1 MPSLIEILNDPNYIN
16 ANPATKKAIF
26 DKYSVQDQN
35 YTGANDATK
44 NAIRQKFGVIE
55 APLEKETPK
64 ERTWGEAATD
74 VGAGLVSGAGS
85 LAQLPGQLYGLATG
99 DFSDTGLTRVGR
111 ELKETGESMKSEEL
125 KRREAERSTKIAA
138 AEKEGQISAGVTAFM
153 ETVKDPALLTNFI
166 AEQVPNL
173 IPALSV
179 ARGLKAAG
187 MGAQAV
193 RGAIG
198 TGAAQQ
204 GADVGAQAY
213 EELYK
218 ELKSKNMS
226 DEEAAGRA
234 LGYARATGA
243 TGAVIS
249 LLAQRLPGAKAIEE
263 AMAGVEGKT
272 VTGILGK
279 AGRAGRAAVG
289 AGGEMA
295 SEVTEETGGKLA
307 QNIAVAQERP
317 GYDITTGLGQTAG
330 MAAVGG
336 VGMGGVSGALQ
347 GTAKETTEPT
357 RAVRGSEL
365 IERQIAVLNQQ
376 EKTPEIDAQIVDLT
390 NKLQQVKQEEVK
402 IDQFKSEF
410 SQMEPAQ
417 LEEAIKTLQQEQK
430 NREELLQ
437 NPELVKEYATEQ
449 NIDPV
454 EAQNQLET
462 LFAENQIKQRAYQE
476 FMQEQ
481 QAVQTAGGTEGVD
494 LSNIPVAQ
502 MTQEQVNAVM
512 SRANPELAQAYKDGN
527 ISVENAIKIIN
538 KSGENPA
545 LQNIGMELIKNRD
558 AEVVENMLEILKRE
572 SIDKGNVKET
582 MDNMD
587 FMNDIEK
594 IAQRSID
601 EQNEIKKDIAALEEG
616 QVKVAEKYGIDPESQ
631 DDIDQMISALMY
643 ELEGLQNL
651 SEYTDTYERLRDEIA
666 ATRTKDQIE
675 QKNKEKEQHEFSNV
689 PDDILEKIEAHSFG
703 KKLDSKLTKAG
714 DFDVDVRN
722 NKISNAVINQDTE
735 AVSAELLK
743 SDNPFYKFIGGKIK
757 NLNTTIQA
765 GFEKHRSRKR
775 AIGYYH
781 QYQDRI
787 YMNKSY
793 TGRTKTVVHE
803 FVHALTYWAV
813 NNPTDAQKP
822 TVKKLEA
829 IFKHV
834 KKELAKKGKTA
845 KQIYGLTNLDE
856 FLAEANSNVNFQ
868 YELARIKYKNETAWG
883 AFTRTI
889 ANLLGV
895 ANVSAL
901 TEVIALTEE
910 LTSDASTKG
919 TTTNAPVAA
928 DIFGKKKPKPST
940 ATSTNAATGQSAVNS
955 INQIGRSVKPPSPS
969 YVQRIQSGWKQASQN
984 PQLTKQSAAQ
994 AFKKFTDKVET
1005 MVFSSDAALN
1015 NEIRRTIM
1023 ASSMGIQDKIGAML
1037 EVSLSQTMHADAVA
1051 SLHLMEGKVVYD
1063 SKNYKWKSEKTDANL
1078 VTLAKQIDKLAEKYG
1093 RTKEEAAMI
1102 AHTAFEAKRLNS
1114 LAKEKAAIE
1123 AKVNILR
1130 TEARNL
1136 TQQADAAEQAGKMDE
1151 AENKRN
1157 KAAKK
1162 RAEAL
1167 KEKAKGKVI
1176 HMTPSQIQ
1184 AGLDLFKTMPELND
1198 LVDTWQEMRKNT
1210 ADVLVE
1216 SGLWSR
1222 EDAEFLL
1229 ENIDYVPFFR
1239 EEQIEQGKGPKEF
1252 IRGLQVQARDPRM
1265 KGSMKPVNDIFDN
1278 MARWMQYSVNRSV
1291 RNKSALSLIDAA
1303 VDNGLGRKISRLK
1316 RGGNN
1321 INVWRNGKKEF
1332 YELDDPMWVDAFRGL
1347 ESVAIPALNVFS
1359 KMANLL
1365 RQSVVMYPLFSVAQ
1379 IPQDSFAAMFSSGL
1393 KPQFALRIPV
1403 YAVKEFLKTLTK
1415 RSQTHNDLR
1424 KYAAVGVKDFSS
1436 AVARLDAQV
1445 TAGIKAPSGV
1455 VGKLKAGLTHFAMS
1469 ADNAV
1474 RQAVYEASIDAGK
1487 TQAEALEKAFQIINF
1502 RNRGSSK
1509 SLALAGQVI
1518 PFFNAYLAAQHVAY
1532 KTITGVGI
1540 SPDERKAAL
1549 GTLVATTGSV
1559 MAMALI
1565 YSMMNADDD
1574 DYKNK
1579 PAAVRDRLLMIPGTG
1594 GLAVPLRMDLF
1605 TFPKVLTEHMYL
1617 LMTDKGYEDGRKMR
1631 DSMKNALAN
1640 ALFSPTLVPQAVKPL
1655 IEVGINYDFFQ
1666 GRPLIGTF
1674 QKQLETERQFTDST
1688 SELGKIFG
1696 STGLVSPIAADHLIR
1711 GMFGSV
1717 GGLVLYMTNPLL
1729 HNDPST
1735 ERPSLSARDALAAL
1749 PGTSGF
1755 VSREY
1760 ETALK
1765 TDFYVLRDEVAK
1777 VVNTINDMKTRS
1789 PDEIDKYLEKEGVEE
1804 KYALKGA
1811 MNKITERLTKI
1822 RKAITQV
1829 TNDTDMTGKEKQE
1842 YIRELRQTERDLL
1855 ESIDVKDLRKEAKL

>member
-1 MPSLIEILNDPNYIN
+1 MANAFDRFDAREKPSN
-16 ANPATKKAIF
+16 AFDRFDASGNTGNPF
-26 DKYSVQDQN
+26 DQFDS
-35 YTGANDATK
+35 K
-44 NAIRQKFGVIE
+44 NKS
-55 APLEKETPK
+55 EKRD
-64 ERTWGEAATD
+64 RTWGEAVTD

-85 LAQLPGQLYGLATG
+85 LTQLPGQLYGLATG
-99 DFSDTGLTRVGR
+99 DFSDTGLTKIGR

-125 KRREAERSTKIAA
+125 KRREVERSAKIAS

-153 ETVKDPALLTNFI
+153 ETIKDPALLTNFI

-173 IPALSV
+173 IPALGV

-193 RGAIG
+193 RGAVG

-218 ELKSKNMS
+218 ELKSKGMS
-226 DEEAAGRA
+226 DEEAAGSA
-234 LGYARATGA
+234 LGYARAVGLSGA
-243 TGAVIS
+243 AFSV
-249 LLAQRLPGAKAIEE
+249 LAQRLPGAKALEE
-263 AMAGVEGKT
+263 ALAGVERKAT
-272 VTGILGK
+272 TGILGK
-279 AGRAGRAAVG
+279 TGIAGRAGRAAAG
-289 AGGEMA
+289 AAGEA
-295 SEVTEETGGKLA
+295 GSEVFEETGGKFS
-307 QNIAVAQERP
+307 QNVAMAMERP
-317 GYDITTGLGQTAG
+317 GYDLTTGLGQTAG

-347 GTAKETTEPT
+347 GVAPEATPEPT

-410 SQMEPAQ
+410 TQMEPTQ
-417 LEEAIKTLQQEQK
+417 LQEAIQTLQQEQK

-437 NPELVKEYATEQ
+437 NPELVREYATEQ

-454 EAQNQLET
+454 EAQNQLQT
-462 LFAENQIKQRAYQE
+462 LFAENQIRQRAYDE
-476 FMQEQ
+476 FIQEQ
-481 QAVQTAGGTEGVD
+481 QTTQTGEIDREAFP
-494 LSNIPVAQ
+494 PVGE

-512 SRANPELAQAYKDGN
+512 SRANPELAQAYKDGT
-527 ISVENAIKIIN
+527 ISVDNAIKIIT

-558 AEVVENMLEILKRE
+558 AEVVENMLEVLKRG
-572 SIDKGNVKET
+572 SIDEKNIKET
-582 MDNMD
+582 MDNME
-587 FMNDIEK
+587 FMDEVEQ
-594 IAQRSID
+594 IAKRSID

-616 QVKVAEKYGIDPESQ
+616 QVKAAEKYGIDLESQ
-631 DDIDQMISALMY
+631 DDVDQMISSLMF

-666 ATRTKDQIE
+666 ADRTKEQIE
-675 QKNKEKEQHEFSNV
+675 DRNKDKEQQEFSNV
-689 PDDILEKIEAHSFG
+689 PDDILDRIDAHIFG
-703 KKLDSKLTKAG
+703 QKLG
-714 DFDVDVRN
+714 
-722 NKISNAVINQDTE
+722 
-735 AVSAELLK
+735 AELLANK
-743 SDNPFYKFIGGKIK
+743 QFRTSQTNSLIEKAVKNNDTETISRELVNSSDNPFYRFIGNKIK
-757 NLNTTIQA
+757 DLDTTIQS
-765 GFEKHRSRKR
+765 GFEKRNSRKNW
-775 AIGYYH
+775 AGYFSSL
-781 QYQDRI
+781 QNKI
-787 YMNKSY
+787 YMRKAYAGN
-793 TGRTKTVVHE
+793 THVVVHE
-803 FVHALTYWAV
+803 YVHALTYYAV
-813 NNPTDAQKP
+813 HNPTDAQKP
-822 TVKKLEA
+822 TIKKLEA
-829 IFKHV
+829 LYDHV
-834 KKELAKKGKTA
+834 KKELAKKGSTA
-845 KQIYGLTNLDE
+845 KNIYGLTNLDE

-868 YELARIKYKNETAWG
+868 YELAKIKYKNETAWG

-889 ANLLGV
+889 ANLLGI

-901 TEVIALTEE
+901 TEAIALTEE
-910 LTSDASTKG
+910 LTSTASTKG
-919 TTTNAPVAA
+919 TTTNVAPAPM
-928 DIFGKKKPKPST
+928 IFGGKKPAPST
-940 ATSTNAATGQSAVNS
+940 ATPSNAATGQAAVNS

-969 YVQRIQSGWKQASQN
+969 YVQRVQNGWKQASQN

-1023 ASSMGIQDKIGAML
+1023 ASSMGVQDKIGAML

-1063 SKNYKWKSEKTDANL
+1063 SKNYKWVSEKSEANL
-1078 VTLAKQIDKLAEKYG
+1078 VNLAKQLDKISEKYG
-1093 RTKEEAAMI
+1093 RTKEEAMMI

-1123 AKVNILR
+1123 AKVNLLR
-1130 TEARNL
+1130 SEAKAL
-1136 TQQADAAEQAGKMDE
+1136 SQQADAAEQAGDMDK

-1157 KAAKK
+1157 EAAKK

-1184 AGLDLFKTMPELND
+1184 AGLDLFKAMPELTG

-1222 EDAEFLL
+1222 EDADFLL
-1229 ENIDYVPFFR
+1229 ENIDYVPFYR

-1393 KPQFALRIPV
+1393 KPQYALRIPV
-1403 YAVKEFLKTLTK
+1403 LAVKEFLKTLTK
-1415 RSQTHNDLR
+1415 RSATHNELR

-1436 AVARLDAQV
+1436 AVARLDAEV

-1455 VGKLKAGLTHFAMS
+1455 IGKLKSGLTHFAMS

-1487 TQAEALEKAFQIINF
+1487 TQAEALEKAFQVINF

-1540 SPDERKAAL
+1540 SPNERKAARD
-1549 GTLVATTGSV
+1549 TLIATTGSV

-1565 YSMMNADDD
+1565 YTMLNADDD

-1605 TFPKVLTEHMYL
+1605 TFPKVLTEHIYL
-1617 LMTDKGYEDGRKMR
+1617 LMTDKGYEDSRKMK

-1640 ALFSPTLVPQAVKPL
+1640 ALFSPTLVPQAVKPIL
-1655 IEVGINYDFFQ
+1655 EVGINYDFFQ
-1666 GRPLIGTF
+1666 GRPLVGTF
-1674 QKQLETERQFTDST
+1674 QKQLELERQFTDRT

-1717 GGLVLYMTNPLL
+1717 GGLLLYMTNPLL
-1729 HNDPST
+1729 HNDPT
-1735 ERPSLSARDALAAL
+1735 VERPSLSARDALAAL

-1755 VSREY
+1755 VSKEY

-1777 VVNTINDMKTRS
+1777 VVNTINDMKARS

-1811 MNKITERLTKI
+1811 MNKITERLTKV

-1829 TNDTDMTGKEKQE
+1829 TNDTDMTGKEKE
-1842 YIRELRQTERDLL
+1842 EAIRDLRQTERDLL
-1855 ESIDVKDLRKEAKL
+1855 EGVDIKDLRKEAKL

>member
-1 MPSLIEILNDPNYIN
+1 MANAFDRFDAREKPSN
-16 ANPATKKAIF
+16 AFDRFDASGNTGNPF
-26 DKYSVQDQN
+26 DQFDS
-35 YTGANDATK
+35 K
-44 NAIRQKFGVIE
+44 NKS
-55 APLEKETPK
+55 EKRD
-64 ERTWGEAATD
+64 RTWGEAVTD

-85 LAQLPGQLYGLATG
+85 LTQLPGQLYGLATG
-99 DFSDTGLTRVGR
+99 DFSDTGLTKIGR

-125 KRREAERSTKIAA
+125 KRREVERSAKIAS

-153 ETVKDPALLTNFI
+153 ETIKDPALLTNFI

-173 IPALSV
+173 IPALGV

-193 RGAIG
+193 RGAVG

-218 ELKSKNMS
+218 ELKSKGMS
-226 DEEAAGRA
+226 NEEAAGSA
-234 LGYARATGA
+234 LGYARAVGLSGA
-243 TGAVIS
+243 AFSV
-249 LLAQRLPGAKAIEE
+249 LAQRLPGAKALEE
-263 AMAGVEGKT
+263 ALAGVERKAT
-272 VTGILGK
+272 TGILGK
-279 AGRAGRAAVG
+279 AGIAGRAGRAAAG
-289 AGGEMA
+289 AAGEA
-295 SEVTEETGGKLA
+295 GSEVFEETGGKFS
-307 QNIAVAQERP
+307 QNVAMAMERP
-317 GYDITTGLGQTAG
+317 GYDLTTGLGQTAG

-347 GTAKETTEPT
+347 GVAPEATPEPT
-357 RAVRGSEL
+357 RPVRGSEL

-410 SQMEPAQ
+410 SQMEPTQ
-417 LEEAIKTLQQEQK
+417 REQAIQTLQQEQK

-437 NPELVKEYATEQ
+437 NPDLVREYATEQ

-454 EAQNQLET
+454 EAQNQLQT

-481 QAVQTAGGTEGVD
+481 QTAQTGEGEVFP
-494 LSNIPVAQ
+494 PVGQ

-512 SRANPELAQAYKDGN
+512 SRANPELAQAYKDGT
-527 ISVENAIKIIN
+527 ISVDNAIKIIT

-558 AEVVENMLEILKRE
+558 AEVVENMLEVLKRG
-572 SIDKGNVKET
+572 SIDEKNIKET
-582 MDNMD
+582 MDNME
-587 FMNDIEK
+587 FMDEVEQ
-594 IAQRSID
+594 IAKRSID

-616 QVKVAEKYGIDPESQ
+616 QVKVAEKYGIDLENQ
-631 DDIDQMISALMY
+631 DELDQMISYLTY
-643 ELEGLQNL
+643 ELDGLQNL
-651 SEYTDTYERLRDEIA
+651 SENTETYERLRDDLA
-666 ATRTKDQIE
+666 AARTKEQIE

-689 PDDILEKIEAHSFG
+689 PDNILEKIEAHSFG

-722 NKISNAVINQDTE
+722 NKISNAVINQDVE

-765 GFEKHRSRKR
+765 GFEKHRARKR

-928 DIFGKKKPKPST
+928 DIFGRNKPKPST
-940 ATSTNAATGQSAVNS
+940 ATPSNAATGQAAVNS

-1063 SKNYKWKSEKTDANL
+1063 SKNYKWVSEKSEANL
-1078 VTLAKQIDKLAEKYG
+1078 VNLAKQVDKIAEKYG
-1093 RTKEEAAMI
+1093 RTKEEAMMI
-1102 AHTAFEAKRLNS
+1102 AHTAFEAKRLDS

-1123 AKVNILR
+1123 AKVNLLR
-1130 TEARNL
+1130 SEAKTL
-1136 TQQADAAEQAGKMDE
+1136 IQQADAAEQAGEMDK
-1151 AENKRN
+1151 AENRRN
-1157 KAAKK
+1157 EAAKK

-1167 KEKAKGKVI
+1167 KEKAKGKFI
-1176 HMTPSQIQ
+1176 HMKPFQIQ

-1198 LVDTWQEMRKNT
+1198 LVETWQEMRKNT

-1222 EDAEFLL
+1222 EDADFLL
-1229 ENIDYVPFFR
+1229 ENIDYVPFYR

-1265 KGSMKPVNDIFDN
+1265 KGSRKPVNDIFDN

-1303 VDNGLGRKISRLK
+1303 VDNSLGRKISRLK

-1365 RQSVVMYPLFSVAQ
+1365 RQSVVMYPFFSLAQ

-1393 KPQFALRIPV
+1393 KPQFALRIPA

-1415 RSQTHNDLR
+1415 RSATHNELR

-1436 AVARLDAQV
+1436 AVARLDAEV
-1445 TAGIKAPSGV
+1445 TAGIKAPPGV
-1455 VGKLKAGLTHFAMS
+1455 VGKLKSGLTHFAMS

-1474 RQAVYEASIDAGK
+1474 RQAVYEATMDAGK
-1487 TQAEALEKAFQIINF
+1487 TQAEALEKAFQVINF

-1540 SPDERKAAL
+1540 SPSERNAAL
-1549 GTLVATTGSV
+1549 GTLAATTGSV

-1565 YSMMNADDD
+1565 YTMLNADDD

-1605 TFPKVLTEHMYL
+1605 TFPKILTEHMYL
-1617 LMTDKGYEDGRKMR
+1617 LMTDKGYEDSRKMK

-1640 ALFSPTLVPQAVKPL
+1640 ALFSPTLVPQAVKPIL
-1655 IEVGINYDFFQ
+1655 EVGINYDFFQ
-1666 GRPLIGTF
+1666 GRPLVGTF
-1674 QKQLETERQFTDST
+1674 QKQLELERQFTDST

-1717 GGLVLYMTNPLL
+1717 GGLLLYMTNPLL
-1729 HNDPST
+1729 HNDPSVD
-1735 ERPSLSARDALAAL
+1735 RPSLSARDALAAL

-1755 VSREY
+1755 ISREY
-1760 ETALK
+1760 ENALK

-1811 MNKITERLTKI
+1811 MNKITERLTKV

-1829 TNDTDMTGKEKQE
+1829 TNDTDMTGKEKE
-1842 YIRELRQTERDLL
+1842 EAIRDLRQTERDLL
-1855 ESIDVKDLRKEAKL
+1855 EGVDVKDLRKEAKL

>member
-1 MPSLIEILNDPNYIN
+1 MPSLTEILKDPNYVN
-16 ANPATKKAIF
+16 ANEATKRAIF
-26 DKYSVQDQN
+26 DKYSAQDQN
-35 YTGANDATK
+35 FTGANDATK
-44 NAIRQKFGVIE
+44 NAIRQRFGIGE
-55 APLEKETPK
+55 APVEKAEPK
-64 ERTWGEAATD
+64 ERTWGEAVKD
-74 VGAGLVSGAGS
+74 VGAGVVSGVGS
-85 LAQLPGQLYGLATG
+85 LTQLPGQIYGLATG
-99 DFSDTGLTRVGR
+99 DFSDTGLTKVGR

-125 KRREAERSTKIAA
+125 KRREVERSAKIAE
-138 AEKEGQISAGVTAFM
+138 AEKKGQISAGVTAFM
-153 ETVKDPALLTNFI
+153 ETVTDPALLTNFI

-173 IPALSV
+173 IPALGV

-193 RGAIG
+193 RGAVG
-198 TGAAQQ
+198 TGAVQQ
-204 GADVGAQAY
+204 GADVGTQAY

-218 ELKSKNMS
+218 ELKSKGMS
-226 DEEAAGRA
+226 NEEAAGSA
-234 LGYARATGA
+234 LGYARAVGLSGA
-243 TGAVIS
+243 AFSV
-249 LLAQRLPGAKAIEE
+249 LAQKLPGAKALEE
-263 AMAGVEGKT
+263 ALAGVERKAT
-272 VTGILGK
+272 TGILGK
-279 AGRAGRAAVG
+279 AGIAGRAGRAAAG
-289 AGGEMA
+289 AAGEA
-295 SEVTEETGGKLA
+295 GSEVFEETGGKFS
-307 QNIAVAQERP
+307 QNVAMAMERP
-317 GYDITTGLGQTAG
+317 GYDLTTGLGQTAG

-347 GTAKETTEPT
+347 GVAPEAVPEPPRT
-357 RAVRGSEL
+357 VRGSEL

-376 EKTPEIDAQIVDLT
+376 EKTPETQAQIVELT
-390 NKLQQVKQEEVK
+390 NQLQQVKQEEVK

-410 SQMEPAQ
+410 SQMEPTQ
-417 LEEAIKTLQQEQK
+417 REEAFRTLQQEQK

-437 NPELVKEYATEQ
+437 NPDLVREYATEQ

-454 EAQNQLET
+454 EAQNQLQN

-481 QAVQTAGGTEGVD
+481 QTAQTGEGEVFP
-494 LSNIPVAQ
+494 PVGE

-512 SRANPELAQAYKDGN
+512 SRANPELAQAYKDGT
-527 ISVENAIKIIN
+527 ISVDNAIKIIN
-538 KSGENPA
+538 KSVDNPM

-558 AEVVENMLEILKRE
+558 AEVVENMLEVLKRG
-572 SIDKGNVKET
+572 SIDEKNIKET
-582 MDNMD
+582 MDNME
-587 FMNDIEK
+587 FMDEVEQ
-594 IAQRSID
+594 IARRSID

-616 QVKVAEKYGIDPESQ
+616 QVKAAEKYGIDLESQ
-631 DDIDQMISALMY
+631 DDVDQMISYLTY
-643 ELEGLQNL
+643 ELDGLQNL
-651 SEYTDTYERLRDEIA
+651 SENTETYERLRDEIA
-666 ATRTKDQIE
+666 AERTKEQIE
-675 QKNKEKEQHEFSNV
+675 DRNKDKEQQEFSNV
-689 PDDILEKIEAHSFG
+689 PDDILDKINAHAFAQSLETTVKPSGELDADAISKSLEKAVNQNDVKVVSDNL
-703 KKLDSKLTKAG
+703 KKSK
-714 DFDVDVRN
+714 
-722 NKISNAVINQDTE
+722 
-735 AVSAELLK
+735 
-743 SDNPFYKFIGGKIK
+743 NPFYRFIGSKIE
-757 NLNTTIQA
+757 NIDTTLQS
-765 GFEKHRSRKR
+765 GFEKQHARKNWL
-775 AIGYYH
+775 GYYSPS
-781 QYQDRI
+781 Q
-787 YMNKSY
+787 NKVYIKKKFAGQSS
-793 TGRTKTVVHE
+793 TVVHE
-803 FVHALTYWAV
+803 FVHALTSNAIR
-813 NNPTDAQKP
+813 NPTDAQKP
-822 TVKKLEA
+822 TIKKLEA
-829 IFKHV
+829 LYEHV
-834 KKELAKKGKTA
+834 KNELAKKGKGA
-845 KQIYGLTNLDE
+845 IQVYGLTNLNE
-856 FLAEANSNVNFQ
+856 FVAEANSNANFQ

-883 AFTRTI
+883 AFTRI
-889 ANLLGV
+889 VANLLGI

-901 TEVIALTEE
+901 TESLALTEE
-910 LTSDASTKG
+910 LTSTVSTKG
-919 TTTNAPVAA
+919 TTEAAPLPK
-928 DIFGKKKPKPST
+928 ILGGKKPAATT
-940 ATSTNAATGQSAVNS
+940 ATPTNAATGQAAVNS

-969 YVQRIQSGWKQASQN
+969 YVQRIQNGWKQASQN

-994 AFKKFTDKVET
+994 AFKKFADKVET
-1005 MVFSSDAALN
+1005 VVFSSDAALN

-1023 ASSMGIQDKIGAML
+1023 ASTMGIQDKIGAML

-1051 SLHLMEGKVVYD
+1051 SLHLMEGKVVYN
-1063 SKNYKWKSEKTDANL
+1063 SKNYKWESKPSEANL
-1078 VTLAKQIDKLAEKYG
+1078 IELAKQLDKISEKYG
-1093 RTKEEAAMI
+1093 RTKEEAMMI

-1123 AKVNILR
+1123 AKVNLLR
-1130 TEARNL
+1130 SEAKTL
-1136 TQQADAAEQAGKMDE
+1136 IQQADAAEQAGEMDK

-1157 KAAKK
+1157 EAAKK

-1167 KEKAKGKVI
+1167 KEKSKAKII

-1184 AGLDLFKTMPELND
+1184 AGLDLFKTMPELD
-1198 LVDTWQEMRKNT
+1198 GLVKTWQEMRKNT

-1222 EDAEFLL
+1222 EDADFLL

-1303 VDNGLGRKISRLK
+1303 VDNGLGRKISKLK

-1347 ESVAIPALNVFS
+1347 ESVAIPALNIFS

-1365 RQSVVMYPLFSVAQ
+1365 RQSVVMYPLFSLAQ

-1393 KPQFALRIPV
+1393 KPQFALRIPA

-1415 RSQTHNDLR
+1415 RSATHNELR

-1436 AVARLDAQV
+1436 AVARLDAEV
-1445 TAGIKAPSGV
+1445 TAGIKAPPGV
-1455 VGKLKAGLTHFAMS
+1455 VGKLKSGLTHFAMS

-1474 RQAVYEASIDAGK
+1474 RQAVYEATMDAGK
-1487 TQAEALEKAFQIINF
+1487 TQAEALEKAFQVINF

-1540 SPDERKAAL
+1540 SPSERNAAL
-1549 GTLVATTGSV
+1549 GTLAATTGSV

-1565 YSMMNADDD
+1565 YTMLNADDD

-1594 GLAVPLRMDLF
+1594 GLAIPLRMDLF
-1605 TFPKVLTEHMYL
+1605 TFPKILTEHMYL
-1617 LMTDKGYEDGRKMR
+1617 LMTDKGYEDSRKMR

-1640 ALFSPTLVPQAVKPL
+1640 ALFSPTVVPQAVKPIL
-1655 IEVGINYDFFQ
+1655 EVGINYDFFQ

-1674 QKQLETERQFTDST
+1674 QKQLELERQFTDST

-1717 GGLVLYMTNPLL
+1717 GGLLLYMTNPLL
-1729 HNDPST
+1729 HNDPSVD
-1735 ERPSLSARDALAAL
+1735 RPSLSARDALAAL

-1755 VSREY
+1755 ISREY
-1760 ETALK
+1760 ENALK

-1789 PDEIDKYLEKEGVEE
+1789 PDQIDKYLEKEGVED

-1811 MNKITERLTKI
+1811 MNKITERLTKV

-1829 TNDTDMTGKEKQE
+1829 TNDTGMTGKEKE
-1842 YIRELRQTERDLL
+1842 DSIRDLRQTERELL
-1855 ESIDVKDLRKEAKL
+1855 EGIDVKDLRKEAKL

>member
-1 MPSLIEILNDPNYIN
+1 MANAFDRFDAREKPSN
-16 ANPATKKAIF
+16 AFDRFDASGNTGNPF
-26 DKYSVQDQN
+26 DQFDS
-35 YTGANDATK
+35 K
-44 NAIRQKFGVIE
+44 NKS
-55 APLEKETPK
+55 EKRD
-64 ERTWGEAATD
+64 RTWGEAVTD

-85 LAQLPGQLYGLATG
+85 LTQLPGQLYGLATG
-99 DFSDTGLTRVGR
+99 DFSDTGLTKIGR

-125 KRREAERSTKIAA
+125 KRREVERSAKIAS

-153 ETVKDPALLTNFI
+153 ETIKDPALLTNFI

-173 IPALSV
+173 IPALGV

-193 RGAIG
+193 RGAVG

-218 ELKSKNMS
+218 ELKSKGMS
-226 DEEAAGRA
+226 DEEAAGSA
-234 LGYARATGA
+234 LGYARAVGLSGA
-243 TGAVIS
+243 AFSV
-249 LLAQRLPGAKAIEE
+249 LAQRLPGAKALEE
-263 AMAGVEGKT
+263 ALAGVERKAT
-272 VTGILGK
+272 TGILGK
-279 AGRAGRAAVG
+279 TGIAGRAGRAAAG
-289 AGGEMA
+289 AAGEA
-295 SEVTEETGGKLA
+295 GSEVFEETGGKFS
-307 QNIAVAQERP
+307 QNVAMAMERP
-317 GYDITTGLGQTAG
+317 GYDLTTGLGQTAG

-347 GTAKETTEPT
+347 GVAPEATPEPT
-357 RAVRGSEL
+357 RAIRGSEL

-410 SQMEPAQ
+410 TQMEPTQ
-417 LEEAIKTLQQEQK
+417 LQEAIQTLQQEQK

-437 NPELVKEYATEQ
+437 NPDLVREYATEQ

-454 EAQNQLET
+454 EAQNQLQT
-462 LFAENQIKQRAYQE
+462 LFAENQIKQRAYDE
-476 FMQEQ
+476 FIQEQ
-481 QAVQTAGGTEGVD
+481 QTTQTGEIDREAFP
-494 LSNIPVAQ
+494 PVGE

-512 SRANPELAQAYKDGN
+512 SRANPELAQAYKDGT
-527 ISVENAIKIIN
+527 ISVDNAIKIIT

-558 AEVVENMLEILKRE
+558 AEVVENMLEVLKRG
-572 SIDKGNVKET
+572 SIDEKNIKET
-582 MDNMD
+582 MDNME
-587 FMNDIEK
+587 FMDEVEQ
-594 IAQRSID
+594 IAKRSID

-616 QVKVAEKYGIDPESQ
+616 QVKAAEKYGIDLESQ
-631 DDIDQMISALMY
+631 DDVDQMISSLMF

-666 ATRTKDQIE
+666 ADRTKEQIE
-675 QKNKEKEQHEFSNV
+675 DRNKDKEQQEFSNV
-689 PDDILEKIEAHSFG
+689 PDDILDRIDAHIFG
-703 KKLDSKLTKAG
+703 QKLG
-714 DFDVDVRN
+714 
-722 NKISNAVINQDTE
+722 
-735 AVSAELLK
+735 AELLANK
-743 SDNPFYKFIGGKIK
+743 QFRTSQTNSLIEKAVKNNDTETISRELVNSSDNPFYRFIGNKIK
-757 NLNTTIQA
+757 DLDTTIQS
-765 GFEKHRSRKR
+765 GFEKRNSRKNW
-775 AIGYYH
+775 AGYFSSL
-781 QYQDRI
+781 QNKI
-787 YMNKSY
+787 YMRKAYAGN
-793 TGRTKTVVHE
+793 THVVVHE
-803 FVHALTYWAV
+803 YVHALTYYAV
-813 NNPTDAQKP
+813 HNPTDAQKP
-822 TVKKLEA
+822 TIKKLEA
-829 IFKHV
+829 LYDHV
-834 KKELAKKGKTA
+834 KKELAKKGSTA
-845 KQIYGLTNLDE
+845 KNIYGLTNLDE

-868 YELARIKYKNETAWG
+868 YELAKIKYKNETAWG

-889 ANLLGV
+889 ANLLGI

-901 TEVIALTEE
+901 TEAIALTEE
-910 LTSDASTKG
+910 LTSTASTKG
-919 TTTNAPVAA
+919 TTTNVAPAPM
-928 DIFGKKKPKPST
+928 IFGGKKPAPST
-940 ATSTNAATGQSAVNS
+940 ATPSNAATGQAAVNS

-969 YVQRIQSGWKQASQN
+969 YVQRVQNGWKQASQN

-1023 ASSMGIQDKIGAML
+1023 ASSMGVQDKIGAML

-1063 SKNYKWKSEKTDANL
+1063 SKNYKWVSEKSEANL
-1078 VTLAKQIDKLAEKYG
+1078 VNLAKQLDKISEKYG
-1093 RTKEEAAMI
+1093 RTKEEAMMI

-1123 AKVNILR
+1123 AKVNLLR
-1130 TEARNL
+1130 SEAKAL
-1136 TQQADAAEQAGKMDE
+1136 SQQADAAEQAGDMDK

-1157 KAAKK
+1157 EAAKK

-1184 AGLDLFKTMPELND
+1184 AGLDLFKAMPELD
-1198 LVDTWQEMRKNT
+1198 GLVKTWQEMRKNT

-1222 EDAEFLL
+1222 EDADFLL
-1229 ENIDYVPFFR
+1229 ENIDYVPFYR

-1365 RQSVVMYPLFSVAQ
+1365 RQSVVMYPFFSLAQ

-1393 KPQFALRIPV
+1393 KPQYALRIPV
-1403 YAVKEFLKTLTK
+1403 LAVKEFLKTWTK
-1415 RSQTHNDLR
+1415 RSATHNELR

-1436 AVARLDAQV
+1436 AVARLDAEV

-1455 VGKLKAGLTHFAMS
+1455 VGKLKSGLTHFAMS

-1487 TQAEALEKAFQIINF
+1487 TQAEALEKAFQVINF

-1540 SPDERKAAL
+1540 SPNERKAAL
-1549 GTLVATTGSV
+1549 GTLAATTGSV

-1565 YSMMNADDD
+1565 YTMMNADDD

-1605 TFPKVLTEHMYL
+1605 TFPKVLTEHIYL
-1617 LMTDKGYEDGRKMR
+1617 LMTDKGYEDSRKMK

-1640 ALFSPTLVPQAVKPL
+1640 ALFSPTLVPQAVKPIL
-1655 IEVGINYDFFQ
+1655 EVGINYDFFQ
-1666 GRPLIGTF
+1666 GRPLVGTF
-1674 QKQLETERQFTDST
+1674 QKQLELERQFTDRT

-1717 GGLVLYMTNPLL
+1717 GGLLLYMTNPLL
-1729 HNDPST
+1729 HNDPT
-1735 ERPSLSARDALAAL
+1735 VERPSLSARDALAAL

-1755 VSREY
+1755 VSKEY

-1777 VVNTINDMKTRS
+1777 VVNTINDMKARS

-1811 MNKITERLTKI
+1811 MNKITERLTKV

-1829 TNDTDMTGKEKQE
+1829 TNDTDMTGKEKE
-1842 YIRELRQTERDLL
+1842 EAIRDLRQTERDLL
-1855 ESIDVKDLRKEAKL
+1855 EGVDIKDLRKEAKL

>member
-1 MPSLIEILNDPNYIN
+1 MANAFDRFDAREKPSN
-16 ANPATKKAIF
+16 AFDRFDASGNTGNPF
-26 DKYSVQDQN
+26 DQFDS
-35 YTGANDATK
+35 K
-44 NAIRQKFGVIE
+44 NKS
-55 APLEKETPK
+55 EKRD
-64 ERTWGEAATD
+64 RTWGEAATD
-74 VGAGLVSGAGS
+74 IGAGLVSGAGS
-85 LAQLPGQLYGLATG
+85 LTQLPGQLYGLATG
-99 DFSDTGLTRVGR
+99 DFSDTGLTKIGR

-125 KRREAERSTKIAA
+125 KRREVERSTKIAS

-153 ETVKDPALLTNFI
+153 ETIKDPALLTNFI
-166 AEQVPNL
+166 AEQIPNL
-173 IPALSV
+173 IPALGV
-179 ARGLKAAG
+179 ARGLKAVG

-193 RGAIG
+193 RGAVG

-218 ELKSKNMS
+218 ELKSKGMS
-226 DEEAAGRA
+226 DEEAAGSA
-234 LGYARATGA
+234 LGYARAVGLSGA
-243 TGAVIS
+243 AFSV
-249 LLAQRLPGAKAIEE
+249 LAQRLPGAKALEE
-263 AMAGVEGKT
+263 ALAGVERKAT
-272 VTGILGK
+272 TGILGK
-279 AGRAGRAAVG
+279 AGIAGRAGRAAAG
-289 AGGEMA
+289 AAGEA
-295 SEVTEETGGKLA
+295 GSEVFEETGGKFS
-307 QNIAVAQERP
+307 QNVAMAMERP
-317 GYDITTGLGQTAG
+317 GYDLTTGLGQTAG

-347 GTAKETTEPT
+347 GVAPEAAPEPPRT
-357 RAVRGSEL
+357 VRGSEL

-376 EKTPEIDAQIVDLT
+376 EKTPETQSQIVELT
-390 NKLQQVKQEEVK
+390 NQLQQVKQEEVK

-417 LEEAIKTLQQEQK
+417 LKEAISTLEEEQK
-430 NREELLQ
+430 NREALLK
-437 NPELVKEYATEQ
+437 NPELVKEYAVEQ
-449 NIDPV
+449 NMDPV
-454 EAQNQLET
+454 DAQNQLQN
-462 LFAENQIKQRAYQE
+462 LFAENQIRQRAYQE
-476 FMQEQ
+476 FTQEQ
-481 QAVQTAGGTEGVD
+481 QQTTEGTD
-494 LSNIPVAQ
+494 LAGQPLPPVGQ

-512 SRANPELAQAYKDGN
+512 SRANPELAQAYKDGT
-527 ISVENAIKIIN
+527 ISVDNAIKIIN
-538 KSGENPA
+538 KSVDNPM

-558 AEVVENMLEILKRE
+558 AEVVENMLEVLKRE
-572 SIDKGNVKET
+572 SIDESNIKET
-582 MDNMD
+582 MNNMEFID
-587 FMNDIEK
+587 EVEQ
-594 IAQRSID
+594 IAKRSID
-601 EQNEIKKDIAALEEG
+601 EQKEIKNDIAALEEG
-616 QVKVAEKYGIDPESQ
+616 QVKVAEKYGIDLESQ
-631 DDIDQMISALMY
+631 DDVDQMISSLMF

-666 ATRTKDQIE
+666 ADRTKEQIE
-675 QKNKEKEQHEFSNV
+675 DRNKDKEQQEFSNV
-689 PDDILEKIEAHSFG
+689 PDDILDKINAHAFAQSLEANVKPSG
-703 KKLDSKLTKAG
+703 QLDTDAISKSLAKAVDKG
-714 DFDVDVRN
+714 DIENVAN
-722 NKISNAVINQDTE
+722 
-735 AVSAELLK
+735 ELLK
-743 SDNPFYKFIGGKIK
+743 SKNPFYKFVGSKITG
-757 NLNTTIQA
+757 LTTTLQS
-765 GFEKHRSRKR
+765 GFEKKYARKR
-775 AIGYYH
+775 WLGYYSPS
-781 QYQDRI
+781 Q
-787 YMNKSY
+787 NKVYIKKKVAGQSS
-793 TGRTKTVVHE
+793 TVVHE
-803 FVHALTYWAV
+803 FVHALTSDAIR
-813 NNPTDAQKP
+813 NPTDAQKP
-822 TVKKLEA
+822 TIKKLEA
-829 IFKHV
+829 LYEHV
-834 KKELAKKGKTA
+834 KNELAKKGKTA
-845 KQIYGLTNLDE
+845 KQVYGLTNLSE
-856 FLAEANSNVNFQ
+856 FVAEANSNANFQ
-868 YELARIKYKNETAWG
+868 YELAQIKYKNETAWG
-883 AFTRTI
+883 AFTRLV
-889 ANLLGV
+889 ANLLGI

-901 TEVIALTEE
+901 TESLALTEE
-910 LTSDASTKG
+910 LTSTVSTKG
-919 TTTNAPVAA
+919 TTEAAPSPK
-928 DIFGKKKPKPST
+928 IFGGKKPAPST
-940 ATSTNAATGQSAVNS
+940 ATPSNAATGQAAVNS

-969 YVQRIQSGWKQASQN
+969 YVQRVQNGWKQASQN

-994 AFKKFTDKVET
+994 AFKKFADKIET
-1005 MVFSSDAALN
+1005 VVFSSDAALN

-1023 ASSMGIQDKIGAML
+1023 ASSMGVQDKIGAML

-1051 SLHLMEGKVVYD
+1051 SLHLMEGKVVYN
-1063 SKNYKWKSEKTDANL
+1063 SKNYKWESKPSEANIIE
-1078 VTLAKQIDKLAEKYG
+1078 LAKQLDKISEKYG
-1093 RTKEEAAMI
+1093 RTKEEAMMI

-1123 AKVNILR
+1123 AKVNLLR
-1130 TEARNL
+1130 FEAKTL
-1136 TQQADAAEQAGKMDE
+1136 IQQADAAEQAGDMDK

-1157 KAAKK
+1157 EAAKK

-1167 KEKAKGKVI
+1167 KEKAKAKII

-1184 AGLDLFKTMPELND
+1184 AGLDLFKTMPELD
-1198 LVDTWQEMRKNT
+1198 GLVKTWQEMRKNT

-1216 SGLWSR
+1216 SGLWSQ
-1222 EDAEFLL
+1222 EDADFLL

-1303 VDNGLGRKISRLK
+1303 VDNGLGRKISKLK

-1415 RSQTHNDLR
+1415 RSATHNELR

-1436 AVARLDAQV
+1436 AVARLDAEV
-1445 TAGIKAPSGV
+1445 TAGIKAPPGV
-1455 VGKLKAGLTHFAMS
+1455 VGKLKSGLTHFAMS

-1474 RQAVYEASIDAGK
+1474 RQAVYEATMDAGK
-1487 TQAEALEKAFQIINF
+1487 TQAEALEKAFQVINF

-1540 SPDERKAAL
+1540 SPSERNAAL
-1549 GTLVATTGSV
+1549 GTLAATTGSV

-1565 YSMMNADDD
+1565 YTMLNADDD

-1594 GLAVPLRMDLF
+1594 GLAIPLRMDLF
-1605 TFPKVLTEHMYL
+1605 TFPKILTEHTYL
-1617 LMTDKGYEDGRKMR
+1617 LMTDKGYEDSRKMR

-1640 ALFSPTLVPQAVKPL
+1640 ALFSPTVVPQAIKPIL
-1655 IEVGINYDFFQ
+1655 EVGINYDFFQ
-1666 GRPLIGTF
+1666 GRPVIGTF
-1674 QKQLETERQFTDST
+1674 QKQLELERQFTDST

-1729 HNDPST
+1729 HNDPNVD
-1735 ERPSLSARDALAAL
+1735 RPSLSARDALAAM

-1755 VSREY
+1755 ISKEY

-1789 PDEIDKYLEKEGVEE
+1789 PGEIDKYLDKAGVED
-1804 KYALKGA
+1804 KYALKGTV
-1811 MNKITERLTKI
+1811 NRITERLTKI
-1822 RKAITQV
+1822 RKGITQV
-1829 TNDTDMTGKEKQE
+1829 TNDTDMTSKEKQE
-1842 YIRELRQTERDLL
+1842 YIKDLRQTERELL
-1855 ESIDVKDLRKEAKL
+1855 ESVDIKDLRKEAKL

>member
-1 MPSLIEILNDPNYIN
+1 MANAFDRFDAREKPSN
-16 ANPATKKAIF
+16 AFDRFDASEKTGNPF
-26 DKYSVQDQN
+26 DQFDLKDKS
-35 YTGANDATK
+35 
-44 NAIRQKFGVIE
+44 
-55 APLEKETPK
+55 EKRD
-64 ERTWGEAATD
+64 RTWGEAVKD
-74 VGAGLVSGAGS
+74 VGAGVVSGVGS
-85 LAQLPGQLYGLATG
+85 LTQLPGQIYGLATG
-99 DFSDTGLTRVGR
+99 DFSDTGLTKIGR

-125 KRREAERSTKIAA
+125 KRREVERSAKIAA

-173 IPALSV
+173 IPALGV

-193 RGAIG
+193 RGAVG
-198 TGAAQQ
+198 TGAVQQ
-204 GADVGAQAY
+204 GADVGTQAY

-218 ELKSKNMS
+218 ELKSKGMS
-226 DEEAAGRA
+226 DEEAAGSA
-234 LGYARATGA
+234 LGYARAVGLSGA
-243 TGAVIS
+243 AFSV
-249 LLAQRLPGAKAIEE
+249 LAQKLPGAKALEE
-263 AMAGVEGKT
+263 ALAGVERKAT
-272 VTGILGK
+272 TGILGK
-279 AGRAGRAAVG
+279 AGIAGRAGRAAAG
-289 AGGEMA
+289 AAGEA
-295 SEVTEETGGKLA
+295 GSEVFEETGGKFA
-307 QNIAVAQERP
+307 QNVAMAMERP
-317 GYDITTGLGQTAG
+317 GYDLTTGLGQTAG

-347 GTAKETTEPT
+347 GVAPEATTEPT
-357 RAVRGSEL
+357 RPVRGSEL

-376 EKTPEIDAQIVDLT
+376 EKTPETQAQIVELT
-390 NKLQQVKQEEVK
+390 NQLQQVKQEEVK

-410 SQMEPAQ
+410 SQMEPTQ
-417 LEEAIKTLQQEQK
+417 REEAFRTLQQEQK
-430 NREELLQ
+430 NREELLK

-454 EAQNQLET
+454 EAQNQLQN

-481 QAVQTAGGTEGVD
+481 QTAQTGEGEVFP
-494 LSNIPVAQ
+494 PVGE
-502 MTQEQVNAVM
+502 MTQEQINAVM
-512 SRANPELAQAYKDGN
+512 SRANPELAQAYKDGT
-527 ISVENAIKIIN
+527 ISVDNAIKIIN
-538 KSGENPA
+538 KSVDNPM

-558 AEVVENMLEILKRE
+558 AEVVENMLEVLKRE
-572 SIDKGNVKET
+572 SIDESNIKET
-582 MDNMD
+582 MDNMEFID
-587 FMNDIEK
+587 EVEQ
-594 IAQRSID
+594 IAKRSID
-601 EQNEIKKDIAALEEG
+601 EQKEIKNDIAALEEG
-616 QVKVAEKYGIDPESQ
+616 QVKVAEKYGIDLENQ
-631 DDIDQMISALMY
+631 DEIDQMISYLTY
-643 ELEGLQNL
+643 ELDGLQNL
-651 SEYTDTYERLRDEIA
+651 SENTEAYERLRDEISA
-666 ATRTKDQIE
+666 ERTKEQIE
-675 QKNKEKEQHEFSNV
+675 QRNKEKEQHEFSNV

-722 NKISNAVINQDTE
+722 NKISNAVINQDVE

-765 GFEKHRSRKR
+765 GFEKHRTRKR

-928 DIFGKKKPKPST
+928 DIFGRNKPKPST
-940 ATSTNAATGQSAVNS
+940 ATPSNAATGQAAVAS

-969 YVQRIQSGWKQASQN
+969 YVQKIQNGWKQASQN

-1051 SLHLMEGKVVYD
+1051 SLHLMEGKVVYN
-1063 SKNYKWKSEKTDANL
+1063 SKNYKWESKPSEANL
-1078 VTLAKQIDKLAEKYG
+1078 IELAKQLDKIADKYG
-1093 RTKEEAAMI
+1093 RTKEEAMMI

-1123 AKVNILR
+1123 AKVNLLR
-1130 TEARNL
+1130 SEAKTL
-1136 TQQADAAEQAGKMDE
+1136 MQQADAAEQAGDMDK

-1157 KAAKK
+1157 EAAKK

-1167 KEKAKGKVI
+1167 KEKSKGKVI
-1176 HMTPSQIQ
+1176 HMEPAQIQ
-1184 AGLDLFKTMPELND
+1184 AGLDLFKAMPELD
-1198 LVDTWQEMRKNT
+1198 GLVKTWQEMRKNT

-1265 KGSMKPVNDIFDN
+1265 KGSKKPVNDIFDN

-1303 VDNGLGRKISRLK
+1303 VDNGLGRKISKLK

-1393 KPQFALRIPV
+1393 KPQYALRIPV

-1415 RSQTHNDLR
+1415 RSQTHNELR

-1436 AVARLDAQV
+1436 AVARLDAEV
-1445 TAGIKAPSGV
+1445 TAGIKAPPGV

-1474 RQAVYEASIDAGK
+1474 RQAVYEATMDAGK
-1487 TQAEALEKAFQIINF
+1487 TQAEALEKAFQVINF

-1540 SPDERKAAL
+1540 SPEERKSAL
-1549 GTLVATTGSV
+1549 TTLAATTGSV
-1559 MAMALI
+1559 MTMALI
-1565 YSMMNADDD
+1565 YSMLNADDD

-1594 GLAVPLRMDLF
+1594 GLAIPLRMDLF
-1605 TFPKVLTEHMYL
+1605 TFPKVLTEHTYL
-1617 LMTDKGYEDGRKMR
+1617 LMTDKGYEDSRKMQ

-1640 ALFSPTLVPQAVKPL
+1640 ALFSPTLVPQAVKPIL
-1655 IEVGINYDFFQ
+1655 EVGINYDFFQ

-1729 HNDPST
+1729 HNDPTT

-1755 VSREY
+1755 VSKEY

-1789 PDEIDKYLEKEGVEE
+1789 PDQIDKYLEKEGVEE

-1842 YIRELRQTERDLL
+1842 AIRDLRQTERELL
-1855 ESIDVKDLRKEAKL
+1855 EGVDVKDLRKEAKL

>member
-1 MPSLIEILNDPNYIN
+1 MANAFDRFDAREKPSN
-16 ANPATKKAIF
+16 AFDRFDASEKTGNPF
-26 DKYSVQDQN
+26 DQFDLKDKS
-35 YTGANDATK
+35 
-44 NAIRQKFGVIE
+44 
-55 APLEKETPK
+55 EKRD
-64 ERTWGEAATD
+64 RTWGEAVKD
-74 VGAGLVSGAGS
+74 VGAGVVSGVGS
-85 LAQLPGQLYGLATG
+85 LTQLPGQIYGLATG
-99 DFSDTGLTRVGR
+99 DFSDTGLTKIGR

-125 KRREAERSTKIAA
+125 KRREVERSAKIAA

-173 IPALSV
+173 IPALGV

-193 RGAIG
+193 RGAVG
-198 TGAAQQ
+198 TGAVQQ
-204 GADVGAQAY
+204 GADVGTQAY

-218 ELKSKNMS
+218 ELKSKGMS
-226 DEEAAGRA
+226 DEEAAGSA
-234 LGYARATGA
+234 LGYARAVGLSGA
-243 TGAVIS
+243 AFSV
-249 LLAQRLPGAKAIEE
+249 LAQKLPGAKALEE
-263 AMAGVEGKT
+263 ALAGVERKAT
-272 VTGILGK
+272 TGILGK
-279 AGRAGRAAVG
+279 AGIAGRAGRAAAG
-289 AGGEMA
+289 AAGEA
-295 SEVTEETGGKLA
+295 GSEVFEETGGKFA
-307 QNIAVAQERP
+307 QNVAMAMERP
-317 GYDITTGLGQTAG
+317 GYDLTTGLGQTAG

-347 GTAKETTEPT
+347 GVAPEATTEPT
-357 RAVRGSEL
+357 RPVRGSEL

-376 EKTPEIDAQIVDLT
+376 EKTPETQAQIVELT
-390 NKLQQVKQEEVK
+390 NQLQQVKQEEVK

-410 SQMEPAQ
+410 SQMEPTQ
-417 LEEAIKTLQQEQK
+417 REEAFRTLQQEQK
-430 NREELLQ
+430 NREELLK

-454 EAQNQLET
+454 EAQNQLQN

-481 QAVQTAGGTEGVD
+481 QTAQTGEGEVFP
-494 LSNIPVAQ
+494 PVGE
-502 MTQEQVNAVM
+502 MTQEQINAVM
-512 SRANPELAQAYKDGN
+512 SRANPELAQAYKDGT
-527 ISVENAIKIIN
+527 ISVDNAIKIIN
-538 KSGENPA
+538 KSVDNPM

-558 AEVVENMLEILKRE
+558 AEVVENMLEVLKRE
-572 SIDKGNVKET
+572 SIDESNIKET
-582 MDNMD
+582 MDNMEFID
-587 FMNDIEK
+587 EVEQ
-594 IAQRSID
+594 IAKRSID
-601 EQNEIKKDIAALEEG
+601 EQKEIKNDIAALEEG
-616 QVKVAEKYGIDPESQ
+616 QVKVAEKYGIDLENQ
-631 DDIDQMISALMY
+631 DEIDQMISYLTY
-643 ELEGLQNL
+643 ELDGLQNL
-651 SEYTDTYERLRDEIA
+651 SENTEAYERLRDEISA
-666 ATRTKDQIE
+666 ERTKEQIE
-675 QKNKEKEQHEFSNV
+675 QRNKEKEQHEFSNV

-722 NKISNAVINQDTE
+722 NKISNAVINQDVE

-765 GFEKHRSRKR
+765 GFEKHRTRKR

-928 DIFGKKKPKPST
+928 DIFGRNKPKPST
-940 ATSTNAATGQSAVNS
+940 ATPSNAATGQAAVAS

-969 YVQRIQSGWKQASQN
+969 YVQKIQNGWKQASQN

-1051 SLHLMEGKVVYD
+1051 SLHLMEGKVVYN
-1063 SKNYKWKSEKTDANL
+1063 SKNYKWESKPSEANL
-1078 VTLAKQIDKLAEKYG
+1078 IELAKQLDKIADKYG
-1093 RTKEEAAMI
+1093 RTKEEAMMI

-1123 AKVNILR
+1123 AKVNLLR
-1130 TEARNL
+1130 SEAKTL
-1136 TQQADAAEQAGKMDE
+1136 MQQADAAEQAGDMDK

-1157 KAAKK
+1157 EAAKK

-1167 KEKAKGKVI
+1167 KEKSKGKVI
-1176 HMTPSQIQ
+1176 HMEPAQIQ
-1184 AGLDLFKTMPELND
+1184 AGLDLFKAMPELD
-1198 LVDTWQEMRKNT
+1198 GLVKTWQEMRKNT

-1265 KGSMKPVNDIFDN
+1265 KGSKKPVNDIFDN

-1303 VDNGLGRKISRLK
+1303 VDNGLGRKISKLK

-1393 KPQFALRIPV
+1393 KPQYALRIPV

-1415 RSQTHNDLR
+1415 RSQTHNELR

-1436 AVARLDAQV
+1436 AVARLDAEV
-1445 TAGIKAPSGV
+1445 TAGIKAPPGV

-1474 RQAVYEASIDAGK
+1474 RQAVYEATMDAGK
-1487 TQAEALEKAFQIINF
+1487 TQAEALEKAFQVINF

-1540 SPDERKAAL
+1540 SPEERKSAL
-1549 GTLVATTGSV
+1549 TTLAATTGSV
-1559 MAMALI
+1559 MTMALI
-1565 YSMMNADDD
+1565 YSMLNADDD

-1594 GLAVPLRMDLF
+1594 GLAIPLRMDLF
-1605 TFPKVLTEHMYL
+1605 TFPKVLTEHTYL
-1617 LMTDKGYEDGRKMR
+1617 LMTDKGYEDSRKMQ

-1640 ALFSPTLVPQAVKPL
+1640 ALFSPTLVPQAVKPIL
-1655 IEVGINYDFFQ
+1655 EVGINYDFFQ

-1729 HNDPST
+1729 HNDPTT

-1755 VSREY
+1755 VSKEY

-1789 PDEIDKYLEKEGVEE
+1789 PDQIDKYLEKEGVEE

-1842 YIRELRQTERDLL
+1842 AIRDLRQTERELL
-1855 ESIDVKDLRKEAKL
+1855 EGVDVKDLRKEAKLQTCDEAQQSSP

>member
-1 MPSLIEILNDPNYIN
+1 MANAFDRFDAREKPSN
-16 ANPATKKAIF
+16 AFDRFDASGNTGNPF
-26 DKYSVQDQN
+26 DQFDS
-35 YTGANDATK
+35 K
-44 NAIRQKFGVIE
+44 NKS
-55 APLEKETPK
+55 EKRD
-64 ERTWGEAATD
+64 RTWGEAVTD

-85 LAQLPGQLYGLATG
+85 LTQLPGQLYGLATG
-99 DFSDTGLTRVGR
+99 DFSDTGLTKIGR

-125 KRREAERSTKIAA
+125 KRREVERSAKIAS

-153 ETVKDPALLTNFI
+153 ETIKDPALLTNFI

-173 IPALSV
+173 IPALGV

-193 RGAIG
+193 RGAVG

-218 ELKSKNMS
+218 ELKSKGMS
-226 DEEAAGRA
+226 NEEAAGSA
-234 LGYARATGA
+234 LGYARAVGLSGA
-243 TGAVIS
+243 AFSV
-249 LLAQRLPGAKAIEE
+249 LAQRLPGAKALEE
-263 AMAGVEGKT
+263 ALAGVERKAT
-272 VTGILGK
+272 TGILGK
-279 AGRAGRAAVG
+279 AGIAGRAGRAAAG
-289 AGGEMA
+289 AAGEA
-295 SEVTEETGGKLA
+295 GSEVFEETGGKFS
-307 QNIAVAQERP
+307 QNVAMAMERP
-317 GYDITTGLGQTAG
+317 GYDLTTGLGQTAG

-347 GTAKETTEPT
+347 GVAPEATPEPT
-357 RAVRGSEL
+357 RAIRGSEL

-410 SQMEPAQ
+410 SQMEPTQ
-417 LEEAIKTLQQEQK
+417 REQAIQTLQQEQK

-437 NPELVKEYATEQ
+437 NPDLVREYATEQ

-454 EAQNQLET
+454 EAQNQLQT

-481 QAVQTAGGTEGVD
+481 QTAQTGEGEVFP
-494 LSNIPVAQ
+494 PVGQ

-512 SRANPELAQAYKDGN
+512 SRANPELAQAYKDGT
-527 ISVENAIKIIN
+527 ISVDNAIKIIT

-558 AEVVENMLEILKRE
+558 AEVVENMLEVLKRG
-572 SIDKGNVKET
+572 SIDEKNIKET
-582 MDNMD
+582 MDNME
-587 FMNDIEK
+587 FMDEVEQ
-594 IAQRSID
+594 IAKRSID

-616 QVKVAEKYGIDPESQ
+616 QVKVAEKYGIDLENQ
-631 DDIDQMISALMY
+631 DELDQMISYLTY
-643 ELEGLQNL
+643 ELDGLQNL
-651 SEYTDTYERLRDEIA
+651 SENTETYERLRDDLA
-666 ATRTKDQIE
+666 AARTKEQIE

-689 PDDILEKIEAHSFG
+689 PDNILEKIEAHSFG

-722 NKISNAVINQDTE
+722 NKISNAVINQDVE

-765 GFEKHRSRKR
+765 GFEKHRARKR

-928 DIFGKKKPKPST
+928 DIFGRNKPKPST
-940 ATSTNAATGQSAVNS
+940 ATPSNAATGQAAVNS

-1063 SKNYKWKSEKTDANL
+1063 SKNYKWVSEKSEANL
-1078 VTLAKQIDKLAEKYG
+1078 VNLAKQVDKIAEKYG
-1093 RTKEEAAMI
+1093 RTKEEAMMI
-1102 AHTAFEAKRLNS
+1102 AHTAFEAKRLDS

-1123 AKVNILR
+1123 AKVNLLR
-1130 TEARNL
+1130 SEAKAL
-1136 TQQADAAEQAGKMDE
+1136 SQQADAAEQAGDTDK

-1157 KAAKK
+1157 EAAKK

-1184 AGLDLFKTMPELND
+1184 AGLDLFKAMPELD
-1198 LVDTWQEMRKNT
+1198 GLVKTWQEMRKNT

-1222 EDAEFLL
+1222 EDADFLL
-1229 ENIDYVPFFR
+1229 ENIDYVPFYR

-1303 VDNGLGRKISRLK
+1303 VDNSLGRKISRLK

-1393 KPQFALRIPV
+1393 KPQYALRIPV
-1403 YAVKEFLKTLTK
+1403 LAVKEFLKTFTK
-1415 RSQTHNDLR
+1415 RSQTHNELR

-1436 AVARLDAQV
+1436 AVARLDAEV
-1445 TAGIKAPSGV
+1445 TAGIKAPPGV
-1455 VGKLKAGLTHFAMS
+1455 VGKLKSGLTHFAMS

-1474 RQAVYEASIDAGK
+1474 RQAVYEATLMQPGK
-1487 TQAEALEKAFQIINF
+1487 TQAEALEKAFQVINF

-1509 SLALAGQVI
+1509 SLALASQVI

-1540 SPDERKAAL
+1540 SPEDRKAAL
-1549 GTLVATTGSV
+1549 GTLAATTGSV

-1565 YSMMNADDD
+1565 YTMMNADDD

-1605 TFPKVLTEHMYL
+1605 TFPKILTEHTYL
-1617 LMTDKGYEDGRKMR
+1617 LMTDKGYEDSRKMK

-1640 ALFSPTLVPQAVKPL
+1640 ALFSPTLVPQAVKPIL
-1655 IEVGINYDFFQ
+1655 EVGINYDFFQ
-1666 GRPLIGTF
+1666 GRPLVGTF
-1674 QKQLETERQFTDST
+1674 QKQLELERQFTDST

-1717 GGLVLYMTNPLL
+1717 GGLLLYMTNPLL
-1729 HNDPST
+1729 HNDPT
-1735 ERPSLSARDALAAL
+1735 IERPSLSARDALAAL

-1755 VSREY
+1755 ISREY
-1760 ETALK
+1760 ENALK

-1811 MNKITERLTKI
+1811 MNKITERLTKV

-1829 TNDTDMTGKEKQE
+1829 TNDTDMTGKEKE
-1842 YIRELRQTERDLL
+1842 EAIRDLRQTERDLL
-1855 ESIDVKDLRKEAKL
+1855 EGVDVKDLRKEAKL